1 MKFAVGMHQHQGA
14 REYQQDVMSIKNFGS
29 IGVLGILADGMGGY
43 QGGEIAS
50 GIVAENFREFV
61 IEGEDIGKSLKK
73 YLYQGNS
80 AMSEYK
86 TQHPEVDKMGTTAI
100 AFFMTEK
107 SCQWVSVGDSPLYI
121 IRNRSA
127 ITRIN
132 ENHSVGGLLDIQV
145 KKGEITR
152 EEALANTQR
161 HMLISAVSGDDISK
175 IELSPSWSLN
185 PGDIFILAS
194 DGIETISPERIRE
207 IVLGHTA
214 SGVTQ
219 ENLQNA
225 CEGLINDVID
235 KKLRNQDN
243 VTAILLAVIDEEG
256 HIQKSKKKSKIP
268 LWVFASIIALVIAA
282 IYFMMPSSNKPA
294 THPESNTTKVIA
306 VSKPVHTPP
315 GTQPNTHT
323 DLKPSES
330 NISKPSTP
338 VAKPMLPIEHNTSKP
353 MDNRT
358 SPDTPL

>member
-175 IELSPSWSLN
+175 IDLSPSWSLN

-225 CEGLINDVID
+225 CEGLVNEVIS
-235 KKLRNQDN
+235 KNLRNQDN
-243 VTAILLAVIDEEG
+243 VTVILLAIADAEKPTRKME
-256 HIQKSKKKSKIP
+256 KKIKIP
-268 LWVFASIIALVIAA
+268 LWAIGLIGVIAA
-282 IYFMMPSSNKPA
+282 AAIYLLIPFIGGDTKPLESNMTKVHTPVSKPKNNQPHTQIN
-294 THPESNTTKVIA
+294 THNVSKPIESNTTKPDAKIA
-306 VSKPVHTPP
+306 KTMQSVDNNHS
-315 GTQPNTHT
+315 Q
-323 DLKPSES
+323 
-330 NISKPSTP
+330 
-338 VAKPMLPIEHNTSKP
+338 P
-353 MDNRT
+353 MDNCT
-358 SPDTPL
+358 SK